1 MTPSFALLV
10 VLIALLTSSEA
21 YLISKHTK
29 MSASNTFFPQYRT
42 ALHFQPN
49 SPAPE
54 PLAPATTLNFTPHP
68 TSPTKSRFSDLNLNA
83 VSTQQDEAGL
93 LSPVTVVRLH
103 NNLPGFDPRTS
114 KVVEDFLS
122 RYEAQG
128 PLACVDFL
136 ASSDMPVLVQALG
149 SLD

>member
-1 MTPSFALLV
+1 MS
-10 VLIALLTSSEA
+10 TSS
-21 YLISKHTK
+21 
-29 MSASNTFFPQYRT
+29 TFFPQYRT

-49 SPAPE
+49 SPAAPE

-68 TSPTKSRFSDLNLNA
+68 TSPTKSRFSDLNAA
-83 VSTQQDEAGL
+83 VSSPDEGL
-93 LSPVTVVRLH
+93 LSPATVVRLH

>member
-1 MTPSFALLV
+1 MTPSLALLI
-10 VLIALLTSSEA
+10 VLVALLTSSEA
-21 YLISKHTK
+21 YLLRTHTQL
-29 MSASNTFFPQYRT
+29 SASNTFFPQYRT

-68 TSPTKSRFSDLNLNA
+68 TSPTKSRFSDLNA
-83 VSTQQDEAGL
+83 VSSPPADEAGL